1 MKILESLKPFSK
13 IQVSTEQDIEKNDE
27 MLLLNM
33 APETFASLR
42 NDESE
47 ETKYEKHARMKQK
60 H

>member
-1 MKILESLKPFSK
+1 
-13 IQVSTEQDIEKNDE
+13 

-47 ETKYEKHARMKQK
+47 ETKYEKHARMK
-60 H
+60 